1 MTIPLL
7 ESTDVTV
14 SDSVLD
20 LVVLN
25 SLMCGIYLAIYLL
38 QNRDFE
44 RFLNR

>member
-7 ESTDVTV
+7 ESTDITL

-25 SLMCGIYLAIYLL
+25 SLMCDIYLAIYLL

-44 RFLNR
+44 RFLYR